1 MRMTLLRTALGAGSI
16 LALTLAGGSAQAAD
30 FNMKCGV
37 LSFNDAEHGYIQML
51 KEGIEKVSNGR
62 IEVKLFPRGQLG
74 SPAAMVQGL
83 QLGTIE
89 CFVMPIDFFA
99 GIDSRAGVFSIP
111 FMFKNRAHSNKVF
124 SDPKLFDTVN
134 NLLADKGVVGVMLA
148 GQADGRYIA
157 KVPLRKLSDFKGKKM
172 RVNAT
177 DAERERMK
185 RLGASAIPMG
195 LQDMITALHNGTID
209 GTMSGQ
215 TIHTNF
221 KLYTYSKTLL
231 KTEDTLL
238 VTYAGIS
245 KKWLDSLPADLRQKV
260 IDTARGMQKQYIA
273 LTDAK
278 IKEQEAAWIQN
289 GGEFISWTPQ
299 EMDEM
304 RKTLGTVGEVVT
316 AKTPELKAF
325 YELVKGYSNKI
336 Q

>member
-1 MRMTLLRTALGAGSI
+1 MRPTLLRTAVAAGSI
-16 LALTLAGGSAQAAD
+16 LALPLAGGSAQAAD

-37 LSFNDAEHGYIQML
+37 LSFNDAEHGYTQML
-51 KEGIEKVSNGR
+51 KEGIEKVSDGK

-99 GIDSRAGVFSIP
+99 GIDSRAGVFSTP
-111 FMFKNRAHSNKVF
+111 FMFKNRAHSNRVF

-134 NLLADKGVVGVMLA
+134 NLLVDKGVVGVMLA

-238 VTYAGIS
+238 VTFAGIS

-260 IDTARGMQKQYIA
+260 IDTARGIQKQYIA

-278 IKEQEAAWIQN
+278 IKEQEAEWIKN
-289 GGEFISWTPQ
+289 GGEFIFWTPQ